1 MRVATPSRLGVG
13 LVGSGFMGRA
23 HAFAFNAV
31 AQIFDLPLKPEL
43 VVLADRSDEIA
54 TAAAGQLGFGKAVS
68 DWRLLVEDTAVDV
81 VAITTPNAMHK
92 PVALAALA
100 AGKAVYCEKPL
111 ATTLADARDMVAAA
125 QAAATVTLVG
135 FNYLKN
141 PMISLAAEIARSG
154 EIGEVVGFR
163 GIHAED
169 YMVDPNAPHS
179 FRTDPQGGGALMDI
193 GSHIVS
199 LAQHLAGPIDE
210 VTAIVGTVHQTRP
223 SVNGHRPVE
232 VDDHGH
238 FLCRFAGGAIG
249 TISASWVTP
258 GRKMQLDFELT
269 GTRGSVSFTQ
279 ERFNELKLYTT
290 GGTRGREGFTTIT
303 AGPDHPP
310 YGAFCPA
317 PGHQLG
323 FNDLKTIEVANLV
336 RAIAGSERASPDF
349 LEAYEIQ
356 RVIAAVL
363 RSGND
368 RSWVR
373 VGDL

>member
-1 MRVATPSRLGVG
+1 
-13 LVGSGFMGRA
+13 
-23 HAFAFNAV
+23 
-31 AQIFDLPLKPEL
+31 
-43 VVLADRSDEIA
+43 
-54 TAAAGQLGFGKAVS
+54 
-68 DWRLLVEDTAVDV
+68 
-81 VAITTPNAMHK
+81 
-92 PVALAALA
+92 
-100 AGKAVYCEKPL
+100 
-111 ATTLADARDMVAAA
+111 
-125 QAAATVTLVG
+125 
-135 FNYLKN
+135 
-141 PMISLAAEIARSG
+141 
-154 EIGEVVGFR
+154 
-163 GIHAED
+163 
-169 YMVDPNAPHS
+169 
-179 FRTDPQGGGALMDI
+179 
-193 GSHIVS
+193 
-199 LAQHLAGPIDE
+199 
-210 VTAIVGTVHQTRP
+210 
-223 SVNGHRPVE
+223 VE